1 MSQTRGKRKVF
12 VGVVVSDRMDK
23 TVVVAVDKLVRHPLY
38 KKVIR
43 KTSKFYAHDENNEC
57 RVGDIVEIMETRPL
71 SKLKRWRVVRI
82 IQRAKV
88 PLPVAREEVAEET
101 EEQLLEEVLGTP
113 AEAQAQP
120 EEVSAEA
127 QNLSQ
132 QPTEQQTEQQTNE
145 T

>member
-12 VGVVVSDRMDK
+12 VGVVVSDKMDK
-23 TVVVAVDKLVRHPLY
+23 TVVVAVDRLVRHPLY

-113 AEAQAQP
+113 VESQGQP